1 MAPSSPDQ
9 LQNEKRA
16 LRQAMAQRRQQLSA
30 DDSARLSGQAVARLT
45 ALPPFDAA
53 VTGTIAGFLPIRGEI
68 DPGMALA
75 GARARG
81 ATVVFPRVTSAAP
94 RLRFHRADAPTDL
107 VPGPFGLLE
116 PAATCP
122 ELPLESIDVMIVPGL
137 AFDLG
142 GGRLGFGG
150 GYYDEVAV
158 ALRAGKRGL
167 LVGFGFELQVVARC
181 PADARDARMDWLVTD
196 QRAVHCGKAS

>member
-1 MAPSSPDQ
+1 
-9 LQNEKRA
+9 
-16 LRQAMAQRRQQLSA
+16 MAQRRQQLSA
-30 DDSARLSGQAVARLT
+30 DGSARLSALAVAQLT

-53 VTGTIAGFLPIRGEI
+53 LTGTIAGFLPIKGEI
-68 DPGMALA
+68 DPGVALA

-81 ATVVFPRVTSAAP
+81 ATVVFPRVTPAATP
-94 RLRFHRADAPTDL
+94 RLRFHRADAPGDL
-107 VPGPFGLLE
+107 APGPFGLLE
-116 PAATCP
+116 PTATCP
-122 ELPLESIDVMIVPGL
+122 ELPLGSIDVMIVPGL

-150 GYYDEVAV
+150 GYYDEVAD
-158 ALRAGKRGL
+158 ALRTGKRAL
-167 LVGFGFELQVVARC
+167 LVGFGFDFQVVARC